1 MDAPP
6 SVLDRSV
13 RLRELKVCR
22 VRPKSDMDLEDLIT
36 ELTSPDCAIET
47 LDVVVTAYFYVYDGL
62 RERFATAI
70 GGSKSLKSVEIT
82 APRPTLD
89 AVKLCELLKSNE
101 VLESFKFASPQRD
114 HLQRLDSEC
123 WFDMLREN
131 TKLRCLKL
139 PSFYWEPNKLNKLL
153 AVFSPDEA
161 SGHQDNK
168 TLTTLEFCL
177 VWPEQANDVANML
190 LTNRTIQQLSLKAID
205 IPADIIHVLQAFE
218 GNNILQMLDL
228 SRCLGVQEEQ
238 KLFDAILNCLQT
250 NPWLHLNLE
259 HTPLSKSGRRF
270 SIIQQKLDQNML
282 FWRSWNQELVQSNG
296 MRLFLCGSP
305 RAGK

>member
-1 MDAPP
+1 MDVPP
-6 SVLDRSV
+6 LVQDRSV

-22 VRPKSDMDLEDLIT
+22 VRPKSDTDLEDLIT

-47 LDVVVTAYFYVYDGL
+47 LDVVLTDYSYDGL
-62 RERFATAI
+62 EEQFATAI
-70 GGSKSLKSVEIT
+70 GGSNSLKSVEIT
-82 APRPTLD
+82 SPRRLLY

-101 VLESFKFASPQRD
+101 VLESFKFAFLQRD
-114 HLQRLDSEC
+114 HLLRVDSEC
-123 WFDMLREN
+123 WSDMLREN

-139 PSFYWEPNKLNKLL
+139 PSYYWQSNTLNKLL
-153 AVFSPDEA
+153 AVFSPDA
-161 SGHQDNK
+161 ATGHQDNK

-177 VWPEQANDVANML
+177 VWSEQANDVANML
-190 LTNRTIQQLSLKAID
+190 LTNRTIQQLSLKGIHV
-205 IPADIIHVLQAFE
+205 PAQIIHVLQALE
-218 GNNILQMLDL
+218 GNNILRMLDL
-228 SRCLGVQEEQ
+228 SRCLGVKEEQ

-259 HTPLSKSGRRF
+259 DTPLSKSGRRF
-270 SIIQQKLDQNML
+270 SIIQQKLDQNTL
-282 FWRSWNQELVQSNG
+282 FLRSWNQELVQSNG